1 MNAQEKRQIAA
12 GAARSEMRR
21 KNIALTLDN
30 AKAVLDDLARTEP
43 ELIASQWWLDASD
56 NQYRLFCQE
65 WQRQL
70 IMKKINPTR
79 HGGKRKGAGRKRAR
93 FPKWHLRVN
102 CTRGELTEI
111 QDNLTPRQRALILL
125 IQKDL

>member
-70 IMKKINPTR
+70 
-79 HGGKRKGAGRKRAR
+79 
-93 FPKWHLRVN
+93 L
-102 CTRGELTEI
+102 
-111 QDNLTPRQRALILL
+111 
-125 IQKDL
+125 